1 MILTHISFKLKTWKQ
16 NVQDKY
22 RYVAQRRTILL
33 EHVIEGESRN
43 YWKYNPNI
51 WVAYGDVVNKAVFG
65 LNLLSQ
71 VYIYSFYLYK

>member
-51 WVAYGDVVNKAVFG
+51 
-65 LNLLSQ
+65 
-71 VYIYSFYLYK
+71 